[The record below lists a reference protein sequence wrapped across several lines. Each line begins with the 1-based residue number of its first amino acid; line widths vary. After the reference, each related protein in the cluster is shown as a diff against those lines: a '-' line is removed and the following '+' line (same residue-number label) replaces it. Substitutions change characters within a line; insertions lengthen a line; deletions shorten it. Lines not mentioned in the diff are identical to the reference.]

1 MRMPLVWIERQLA
14 AVIRPALR
22 TVGAKGK
29 GPPESPPTALFG
41 FGSPGRTRTS
51 DQSVTPVPP
60 FPTGV
65 DYLIT
70 VGRAAC
76 RWRAL
81 VGRLSFRHSLVSAP
95 SLRLCTRRARL
106 RVTICSGGS
115 GWHLGF
121 PEFTRF
127 SLTGF
132 PARLRLRHS
141 RLLYRLSYR
150 GTAGLI
156 TKAPWGG
163 KSDPESDFTSRG
175 GPRARGRRSSR
186 RRTRGP

>member
-14 AVIRPALR
+14 AVIRPAHR

-65 DYLIT
+65 DYLIA
-70 VGRAAC
+70 VGRTAC
-76 RWRAL
+76 RRRAL
-81 VGRLSFRHSLVSAP
+81 VGRLFFRHSQVSAP
-95 SLRLCTRRARL
+95 SLRPAL
-106 RVTICSGGS
+106 SEGS
-115 GWHLGF
+115 AQGYHMPLTVHLGF

-132 PARLRLRHS
+132 PVRLRDGHS
-141 RLLYRLSYR
+141 RSLYRLSYR
-150 GTAGLI
+150 GTARL
-156 TKAPWGG
+156 
-163 KSDPESDFTSRG
+163 
-175 GPRARGRRSSR
+175 
-186 RRTRGP
+186 